1 MEEMRT
7 EAAVPAVFLQ
17 YLRSRFAAP
26 TLDYRAPVQ
35 RLTGGFDAA
44 IFAIDLT
51 EAPATLSRPLV
62 LRLFAP
68 TDNPERARRESAVQ
82 SALADLG
89 YPAPRALL
97 TETDRA
103 VLGGAFILMERLAG
117 RVLSEG
123 ADGPRKRTAGA
134 ALIRTLV
141 EGPRATRRMLALWS
155 EAQRKLHALPV
166 DEFQRRIAASG
177 LDPQSFRFAAH
188 LETLAARIEQFRLGA
203 LEPGL
208 AWLRSHQP
216 PETRP
221 TVLCHGDLH
230 PVNILV
236 ENGALTGVVDWSQ
249 LAIADPALDF
259 GTARAILATFPL
271 PGPPLLRG
279 LRRAAMND
287 LARRYVRAGGCK
299 EDATLRYYQVFNA
312 LMQLSVVGFRARR
325 ESVARGYVSS
335 VGVRSLIAHVQKL
348 SGITIEPTLLLT
360 AVADGGAPVETA

>member
-1 MEEMRT
+1 MGEVRS
-7 EAAVPAVFLQ
+7 EAAVLAALLS
-17 YLRSRFAAP
+17 YLRSLFAAP
-26 TLDYRAPVQ
+26 TLDYGAPAQ

-44 IFAIDLT
+44 IFAVDLT
-51 EAPATLSRPLV
+51 QAPTALSRPLV

-97 TETDRA
+97 VETDRTA
-103 VLGGAFILMERLAG
+103 LGGAFILMERFAG
-117 RVLSEG
+117 HVLSEG
-123 ADGPRKRTAGA
+123 ADGPRERGGSV
-134 ALIRTLV
+134 ALIRTLI
-141 EGPRATRRMLALWS
+141 ERPRATRRMLALWS
-155 EAQRKLHALPV
+155 EAQRRLHALPV
-166 DEFQRRIAASG
+166 DEFERRVAASG

-188 LETLAARIEQFRLGA
+188 LEALAARIGQLGLGA

-216 PETRP
+216 PQTRP

-230 PVNILV
+230 PVNILA

-271 PGPPLLRG
+271 PGPPLLRA
-279 LRRAAMND
+279 LRRAAIND
-287 LARRYVRAGGCK
+287 LARRYARAGGCK

-312 LMQLSVVGFRARR
+312 LMQLSVVGLRARR
-325 ESVARGYVSS
+325 GPVAPGYHSS
-335 VGVRSLIAHVQKL
+335 AGVRNLITHVRKL
-348 SGITIEPTLLLT
+348 SGISIEPTLLLT

>member
-1 MEEMRT
+1 VQIQSD
-7 EAAVPAVFLQ
+7 AAVLAVFLQ
-17 YLRSRFAAP
+17 YLRSRFAVPA
-26 TLDYRAPVQ
+26 LDYRAPAQ

-44 IFAIDLT
+44 IFAVNLT
-51 EAPATLSRPLV
+51 EAPAALSRPLV

-89 YPAPRALL
+89 YPAPRAVLA
-97 TETDRA
+97 ETDRT

-123 ADGPRKRTAGA
+123 ADGPRNRSGGTAI
-134 ALIRTLV
+134 IRTLV
-141 EGPRATRRMLALWS
+141 ERPRATRRILALWS

-166 DEFQRRIAASG
+166 DEFERLIAASG
-177 LDPQSFRFAAH
+177 LDPQSFDFAAH
-188 LETLAARIEQFRLGA
+188 LEALATRIEQLRLGA

-216 PETRP
+216 PVTRP

-230 PVNILV
+230 PVNILA

-271 PGPPLLRG
+271 PGPPPLRA

-287 LARRYVRAGGCK
+287 LARRYLRAGGCK
-299 EDATLRYYQVFNA
+299 EDATVRYYQVFNA
-312 LMQLSVVGFRARR
+312 LMQLSVVGLRARR
-325 ESVARGYVSS
+325 EPIARGYHASA
-335 VGVRSLIAHVQKL
+335 GVRNLIARVQKL
-348 SGITIEPTLLLT
+348 SGIKIEPTLLLS
-360 AVADGGAPVETA
+360 AVADGGASVETA